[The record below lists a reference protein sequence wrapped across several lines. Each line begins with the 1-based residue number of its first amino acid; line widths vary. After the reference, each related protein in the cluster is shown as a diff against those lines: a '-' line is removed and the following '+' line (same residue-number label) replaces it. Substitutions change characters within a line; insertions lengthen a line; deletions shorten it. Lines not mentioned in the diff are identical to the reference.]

1 MEHVPNS
8 KHLKYGYKKAHIFT
22 PTQDIYETVNIWN
35 IGIYNWTYYIKPFTE
50 HVPNSEHLNYGY
62 KKAHIFTLPQGY
74 ICEKV
79 NIWNIAI

>member
-1 MEHVPNS
+1 MYQTVNIWNMAI
-8 KHLKYGYKKAHIFT
+8 KRHIFS
-22 PTQDIYETVNIWN
+22 PQHRDICETVNIWN